1 MTIFGIDLRKLSGFD
16 FPVFSFS
23 WQLIWPQEK
32 LKTMLMQNFGETNKE
47 HYDNN
52 YVIMVFSVVVNCIIS
67 MDFSFSLLYRQVHC
81 AINLKITFDIHSG

>member
-32 LKTMLMQNFGETNKE
+32 LTTMLMQNFGVTNKE
-47 HYDNN
+47 HYDN

-81 AINLKITFDIHSG
+81 AINLNKTFDIHSG

>member
-32 LKTMLMQNFGETNKE
+32 LKAMLMQNFGVTNKE
-47 HYDNN
+47 HYDN

-67 MDFSFSLLYRQVHC
+67 MDFSFSLLYRQVHG